1 MPSEDWVLCTIR
13 NETQNTSY
21 DIMCSRFV
29 MVIKEVTVQMGSVSF
44 VKVDPAK
51 PSQSFASKPSTNP
64 PANLRRSCVEAV
76 WQIPEVLVSGRYV
89 EASSNPS
96 WFLEGT

>member
-29 MVIKEVTVQMGSVSF
+29 VVIREVTVQMGSVSF

-64 PANLRRSCVEAV
+64 PANLRRSCVEAASK
-76 WQIPEVLVSGRYV
+76 LSGRFLK
-89 EASSNPS
+89 S